1 MFVLGINRVLEWAQV
16 TAGGRN
22 YTCRTREIG
31 GKLFFRF
38 KKHWYHAVDFT
49 SELTTE
55 LVSKDGEIVSRM
67 LKK

>member
-1 MFVLGINRVLEWAQV
+1 MLVLGINRVLE
-16 TAGGRN
+16 
-22 YTCRTREIG
+22 C

-38 KKHWYHAVDFT
+38 KKHWYHAMDFT